1 MGMNCAFARLA
12 ALGLAAG
19 LTAGLTAAGYAAED
33 FPPPIVPETAAP
45 SPAEGAAPAAEAA
58 APAPAPQSA
67 ATSSEQTGTAP
78 VPERDVRIEQKR
90 IGRRVSEVIVTP
102 AGFTYH
108 YTMIHLEGQDSG
120 SLLQPHPELS
130 VPRFFRIDF

>member
-19 LTAGLTAAGYAAED
+19 LTAAGYAAED
-33 FPPPIVPETAAP
+33 FPPPIVPEAAAP

-58 APAPAPQSA
+58 APAPAPQFA
-67 ATSSEQTGTAP
+67 ATSSAQTGTAP

-120 SLLQPHPELS
+120 SVLQPHPELS